1 MVITP
6 ALFWQGNGGRMKPKD
21 RQTKILEI
29 VARNGA
35 VEVETLARSF
45 DVSVETIR
53 RDLSGLASTG
63 ALHKV
68 RGGARRIR
76 LAVEGSFEERRFE
89 AAEAKAAIAKTL
101 ADLVEPGETLFIDT
115 GTTTLACAEELARRD
130 GLTVVTNSFLIA
142 QRMGATARHRVHVL
156 GGAWHSGNAE
166 TVGPLAIEQIGRFQA
181 DHAVLGVAAMDAEA
195 GAMDAD
201 FDEAQ
206 IARAMINHARH
217 IIVLAHGEKFG
228 RRAAYRVC
236 RLDEI
241 DVLVSDRA
249 PDGHL
254 AAALAEAGVE
264 VRWQGAEA

>member
-1 MVITP
+1 V
-6 ALFWQGNGGRMKPKD
+6 KPRD

-29 VARNGA
+29 VAREGAAA
-35 VEVETLARSF
+35 VEALAAAF

-53 RDLSGLASTG
+53 RDLADLASTG

-76 LAVEGSFEERRFE
+76 LATEGSFEERRFE
-89 AAEAKAAIAKTL
+89 AAEAKAAIARTL
-101 ADLVEPGETLFIDT
+101 AGIVEPGDTLFMDT
-115 GTTTLACAEELARRD
+115 GTTTLACAEELAPGE
-130 GLTVVTNSFLIA
+130 GLTVITNSFLIA
-142 QRMGATARHRVHVL
+142 QRLGATGRHRVHVL
-156 GGAWHSGNAE
+156 GGTWAAANGE
-166 TVGPLAIEQIGRFQA
+166 TVGPHAIEQIGRFQA
-181 DHAVLGVAAMDAEA
+181 DHAVLGVAAVDAEA

-206 IARAMINHARH
+206 VARAMIDRARH
-217 IIVLAHGEKFG
+217 VIVLAHGEKFG

-236 RLDEI
+236 RLDQI

-249 PDGHL
+249 PDGPL

-264 VRWQGAEA
+264 VRWQGAER